1 MEKGREVEIYLVDM
15 VLQFK
20 GITSVY
26 ESRETGRLSVWE
38 KNPEPKPTRGFF
50 KKMDYQSE
58 IERAAFA
65 SKKWVGWAWVEAL

>member
-1 MEKGREVEIYLVDM
+1 MEKGREVEIYLEDM
-15 VLQFK
+15 VLQFE
-20 GITSVY
+20 GVTSVC
-26 ESRETGRLSVWE
+26 ESRETGRLSVWG